1 MNPGVLT
8 LEEAA
13 DFLRV
18 SSESVRRLA
27 ATHALPGRLID
38 GEWRFWWHAIVEWLS
53 PSSPEHNK
61 MKMAWHG
68 HHRGEGLH
76 QQVQPSATAKW
87 SPEAEAEVEEFLAEI
102 YAARRANQLPEVEG
116 D

>member
-1 MNPGVLT
+1 MNPGVFT
-8 LEEAA
+8 LDEAA
-13 DFLRV
+13 EFLRV

-38 GEWRFWWHAIVEWLS
+38 GEWRFWPQAVVEWLS
-53 PSSPEHNK
+53 APAPDYK
-61 MKMAWHG
+61 KAWRHG
-68 HHRGEGLH
+68 GFLDEGTS
-76 QQVQPSATAKW
+76 QQVRPSVTAKW
-87 SPEAEAEVEEFLAEI
+87 SPEAETEVEEFLAEI

>member
-13 DFLRV
+13 EFLRV

-38 GEWRFWWHAIVEWLS
+38 GEWRFWAQAIVEWLS
-53 PSSPEHNK
+53 PSSPEHNR
-61 MKMAWHG
+61 MARFHS
-68 HHRGEGLH
+68 HYRSEGLH

-102 YAARRANQLPEVEG
+102 YAARRANQLPEAEG